1 LIFVG
6 TKEDEVKI
14 NNRQQLLMI
23 GAIAVV
29 GLFVADK
36 LLITPLAQLWK
47 DRSKAITEL
56 GDKVARGKNLQD
68 REHALRSDWQ
78 RMRTNTLP
86 TDESLAE
93 EQVLKAFRKWERD
106 SRVTITS
113 ISPQSKHDSDEYT
126 TIQCRIEASGTIDN
140 MNHFLYDLE
149 KDPMALKLELVE
161 LSSHDTEGQQLLL
174 GLQVS
179 GLILTPRAQKQ

>member
-1 LIFVG
+1 M
-6 TKEDEVKI
+6 KI
-14 NNRQQLLMI
+14 KNRQQLLMI
-23 GAIAVV
+23 AAMAVV
-29 GLFVADK
+29 ALFVADK
-36 LLITPLAQLWK
+36 VLITPLTQFWK
-47 DRSKAITEL
+47 DRSKAITDL
-56 GDKVARGKNLQD
+56 RDRVARGKNMID
-68 REHALRSDWQ
+68 REHALRATWE
-78 RMRTNTLP
+78 RMRANTLP
-86 TDESLAE
+86 TDESFAE

-113 ISPQSKHDSDEYT
+113 ISPQSKHDSDEYS
-126 TIQCRIEASGTIDN
+126 TIQCRVEASGTIDN

-179 GLILTPRAQKQ
+179 GLILTAPTQKQ

>member
-1 LIFVG
+1 
-6 TKEDEVKI
+6 VKI
-14 NNRQQLLMI
+14 KNRQQLLMI
-23 GAIAVV
+23 AAGAVFALFLLDRVV
-29 GLFVADK
+29 
-36 LLITPLAQLWK
+36 ITRLTEWWK
-47 DRSKAITEL
+47 DRSKAINDLSERVT
-56 GDKVARGKNLQD
+56 RGKNMID
-68 REHALRSDWQ
+68 REQALRATWE

-113 ISPQSKHDSDEYT
+113 ISPQSKHDGDEYT
-126 TIQCRIEASGTIDN
+126 TIQCRVEASGNIDS

-161 LSSHDTEGQQLLL
+161 LSAHDTEGQQLLL

-179 GLILTPRAQKQ
+179 GLILTPQAQKQ

>member
-1 LIFVG
+1 M
-6 TKEDEVKI
+6 KI
-14 NNRQQLLMI
+14 KNRQQLLMI
-23 GAIAVV
+23 AAVAVV

-36 LLITPLAQLWK
+36 LLISPLTQWWK
-47 DRSKAITEL
+47 DRSKAITDLRER
-56 GDKVARGKNLQD
+56 VTRGKNMID
-68 REHALRSDWQ
+68 RERALRATWE

-86 TDESLAE
+86 TDESFAE

-113 ISPQSKHDSDEYT
+113 ISPQAKHDSDEYT

-140 MNHFLYDLE
+140 MNHFLYDME

-179 GLILTPRAQKQ
+179 GQILTPLIQKQ

>member
-1 LIFVG
+1 
-6 TKEDEVKI
+6 VKI
-14 NNRQQLLMI
+14 KNRQQLLMI
-23 GAIAVV
+23 AAAAVV

-36 LLITPLAQLWK
+36 WLITPLTQWWK
-47 DRSKAITEL
+47 DRSKAIADLSEQVT
-56 GDKVARGKNLQD
+56 RGKNMID
-68 REHALRSDWQ
+68 REHALRATWE
-78 RMRTNTLP
+78 RYRTNTLP

-113 ISPQSKHDSDEYT
+113 ISPQSKHDSDEFT
-126 TIQCRIEASGTIDN
+126 TIQCRIEASGNIDS

-149 KDPMALKLELVE
+149 KDPTALKLELVE
-161 LSSHDTEGQQLLL
+161 LSAHDTEGQQLLL

-179 GLILTPRAQKQ
+179 GLILTPQAQKQ

>member
-1 LIFVG
+1 M
-6 TKEDEVKI
+6 KI
-14 NNRQQLLMI
+14 NNRQQLLTVA
-23 GAIAVV
+23 AITVV
-29 GLFVADK
+29 ALFVADK
-36 LLITPLAQLWK
+36 VIITPLTQLWK
-47 DRSKAITEL
+47 DRSRAIGEL
-56 GDKVARGKNLQD
+56 RERVTRGKNLVD
-68 REHALRSDWQ
+68 RENALRASWE

-86 TDESLAE
+86 KDESVAE
-93 EQVLKAFRKWERD
+93 EKVLKAFRNWERD

-140 MNHFLYDLE
+140 MNRFLYDLE

-161 LSSHDTEGQQLLL
+161 LSAHDTEGRQLLL

-179 GLILTPRAQKQ
+179 GLILAPPAQKQ

>member
-1 LIFVG
+1 M
-6 TKEDEVKI
+6 KEDALKI
-14 NNRQQLLMI
+14 KNRQQLLTVA
-23 GAIAVV
+23 AIAVV
-29 GLFVADK
+29 ALFAADK
-36 LLITPLAQLWK
+36 LLIGPLTQFWK
-47 DRSKAITEL
+47 ERSKNISDLRA
-56 GDKVARGKNLQD
+56 KVTTGKNMID
-68 REHALRSDWQ
+68 RERALRSTWE

-86 TDESLAE
+86 TDESIAE

-113 ISPQSKHDSDEYT
+113 ISPQPKHDSEDYT
-126 TIQCRIEASGTIDN
+126 TVQCRVEASGNIES
-140 MNHFLYDLE
+140 MNRFLYDLE

-179 GLILTPRAQKQ
+179 GLILPPQKEKQ

>member
-47 DRSKAITEL
+47 DRSKAVGEL
-56 GDKVARGKNLQD
+56 RDKVARGRNLID
-68 REHALRSDWQ
+68 REHALHATWE
-78 RMRTNTLP
+78 RMRTNTFP
-86 TDESLAE
+86 TDESFAE

-113 ISPQSKHDSDEYT
+113 ISPQSKHDSDDYT

-179 GLILTPRAQKQ
+179 GLILTPPTQKQ

>member
-23 GAIAVV
+23 AAIAMAA
-29 GLFVADK
+29 FFIAYK
-36 LLITPLAQLWK
+36 LLLTPLSQFWES
-47 DRSKAITEL
+47 RSKTIA
-56 GDKVARGKNLQD
+56 DFRQQVARGKILQD
-68 REHALRSDWQ
+68 RERALRSDWE

-113 ISPQSKHDSDEYT
+113 ISPQSKHDSDDYT

-149 KDPMALKLELVE
+149 RDPMALKLELVE

-179 GLILTPRAQKQ
+179 GLILTPPAQKQ

>member
-1 LIFVG
+1 M
-6 TKEDEVKI
+6 KI
-14 NNRQQLLMI
+14 KNRQQLLMI
-23 GAIAVV
+23 VAVSVLGLLFADRVVIAR
-29 GLFVADK
+29 L
-36 LLITPLAQLWK
+36 TEWWK
-47 DRSKAITEL
+47 GRSKTITEL
-56 GDKVARGKNLQD
+56 RERVSRGRNMID
-68 REHALRSDWQ
+68 REQALHATWE

-86 TDESLAE
+86 TDESFAE
-93 EQVLKAFRKWERD
+93 EQVLKALRKWERD

-113 ISPQSKHDSDEYT
+113 ISPQSKHDSEEYS
-126 TIQCRIEASGTIDN
+126 TIQCRVEASGTIDN

-179 GLILTPRAQKQ
+179 GLILTPQTQKQ

>member
-1 LIFVG
+1 M
-6 TKEDEVKI
+6 KI
-14 NNRQQLLMI
+14 KNRQQLLTI
-23 GAIAVV
+23 AAITVV
-29 GLFVADK
+29 ALFAADK
-36 LLITPLAQLWK
+36 ILITPLTQFWK
-47 DRSKAITEL
+47 NRSKAIVDLRE
-56 GDKVARGKNLQD
+56 KVARGKNMVE
-68 REHALRSDWQ
+68 RERALRSTWE
-78 RMRTNTLP
+78 RMRTNSLP

-93 EQVLKAFRKWERD
+93 EQVLKALRKWEKD

-113 ISPQSKHDSDEYT
+113 ISPQAKHDSDEYS
-126 TIQCRIEASGTIDN
+126 TIQCRVEASGTIDA

-179 GLILTPRAQKQ
+179 GLIFAPSAQKQ